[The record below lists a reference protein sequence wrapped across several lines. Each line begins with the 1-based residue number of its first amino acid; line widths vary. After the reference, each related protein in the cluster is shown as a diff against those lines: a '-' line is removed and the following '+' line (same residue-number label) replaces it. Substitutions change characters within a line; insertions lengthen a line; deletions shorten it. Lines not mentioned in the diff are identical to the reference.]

1 MSDVKGNVTVEAP
14 VMRDRAVRLFRF
26 LADLTGLRIKKTRDL
41 SAYESVFWFKDLP
54 PEREVYSH
62 AAEKIDEEEP
72 WLRIDKPKKPL
83 VPKPPVIC
91 EGWYNVTTVDDFGT
105 VPHLLGEQWRT
116 PKFNNVEIV
125 YDCELRRL
133 LDAPEVQTAWDLYI
147 LNEWRPWVSEMERWE
162 RIQHCYRQLFAMHQE
177 QERRGEQYELLVGI
191 GTLLWIDPNKRR
203 VCRPILTARAV
214 LSLNAQ
220 SGRIEL
226 NAPEDGIEI
235 KLEQDMLQP
244 NEQPTKECQAK
255 VEKMVGD
262 LESLWDRSSVL
273 PVLEEWFGSL
283 PIATDASLTDR
294 LDFQS
299 RSGEIPQLAFAP
311 VILLRKR
318 QGHSILSALK
328 QVENSLRSAA
338 TIPRGVVEIC
348 STDRGMFPSD
358 GPPCDRMP
366 VDPLFPLPTNDEQ
379 RAILSKLSSRSSVL
393 VQGPPGTGKSHTI
406 VNLVCHFLAQGKR
419 VLVTSQTPR
428 ALRVLQDK
436 FPKVVQPLVV
446 SVLDEKEDSRRNL
459 ERSVNGILHAV
470 DDSNLE
476 PSVLET
482 RIAAAT
488 KQRVLI
494 RAELSQLR
502 RRQRELREADTR
514 QYEISRTPYKGTPQQ
529 IATALAAD
537 DAKFDWLDDEIA
549 ETTELTI
556 SSSEVSELCRLLDEL
571 GTEAEQLTST
581 QFVDP
586 DQLPIPQEFAET
598 FVEWQA
604 AEKTVAGINALHED
618 IAWLA
623 AEQAAIVIQIKSLCA
638 DWLRINAA
646 AADKT
651 DWTVAALSDIRTSK
665 SSTWRSLSTQ
675 TGTVLDAVR
684 NHFDTDGDSSIEHAG
699 DVSDHQ
705 LLADANDLLKHLE
718 AGGGFGFWIFC
729 ARVVK
734 RTQYIRSKV
743 RLDGRLCADSNSLRQ
758 LTKCLQTRVSLAQLQ
773 KEWPAGSVPAIGTLR
788 HRLSYV
794 EQNLQNLSDLLLLDD
809 CAQKM
814 KQLFAGCAN
823 GPPQMASADDVKA
836 IAKHCTHA
844 IALQKERETHE
855 RFATLIHLID
865 TATSLPSPHSAVTT
879 IRNAAFTQ
887 DPDQYRNALQDL
899 CAVYKQHLS
908 ARRCSQ
914 LQERLVSTAQQL
926 AARLQSDTERQLLA
940 DKLPTFAEA
949 FAWKQA
955 AAWLIRYDS
964 EHSGD
969 ALRQSV
975 KHAEA
980 TLLSLTSQLV
990 ADKAWLACLHGLGG
1004 SPDRQG
1010 AMTAWQKTV
1019 EKIGKGT
1026 GKHVESHRRN
1036 ARKHLQL
1043 CWDAIPAHVM
1053 PLYRVAEQFK
1063 FDQPEMFDIVIV
1075 DEASQTGPEGLLL
1088 TYLAKQC
1095 IVVGDDKQISPEEG
1109 FVDVAAV
1116 MDLIARLI
1124 PDIPFADTLVP
1135 GTSLFDQIQI
1145 RHQSR
1150 LTLREHF
1157 RCMPEIIRFSN
1168 DLSYQNTPLI
1178 PLRQYPAE
1186 RLTPLVGRFVTDGYR
1201 EGTSDRVINRPEAA
1215 AVVKAIVECLEDS
1228 RYRGKSF
1235 GVICLQGHAQAKLIE
1250 TMILERI
1257 GADPFKDPK
1266 TRLLCGDSYSF
1277 QGDERDVIFLSM
1289 VAAAEGDS
1297 RSAPLTKKQYLQRFN
1312 VAASRARDQMWLFHS
1327 VRESDLNPNCVRR
1340 RLVQFMSSNPELQ
1353 SPKVELTSVRHEA
1366 AHTKRERSSG
1376 NFRGN
1381 QPTPFDSWF
1390 EVDVFMA
1397 LIDRGYR
1404 VLPQYP
1410 VAQKR
1415 IDLVVEDSQRRIA
1428 IECDGDEWHGPDEYE
1443 ADCRREGIISR
1454 CGWQFARIRASSYY
1468 AQREKAIDKL
1478 VGEITLHGVRPWN
1491 PSEAD
1496 ATYSALD
1503 SREVSGAESLVWLGE
1518 EIIDTAEA
1526 GLSELNLAND
1536 AAAIEDVEDL
1546 PRVRTVRQERTN
1558 KMDSSFLGKDVDAV
1572 ESAITSEEP
1581 IAIPRDGVAIV
1592 DIEKLIDSA
1601 VSFLLRM
1608 GEPRT
1613 AGSIKYQTGIGE
1625 RVWPEIE
1632 DQLLRRNLV
1641 RKTGSTRR
1649 PKLELITR

>member
-1 MSDVKGNVTVEAP
+1 MPDVTSTVAVDTP
-14 VMRDRAVRLFRF
+14 AMRDRAVRLFRF
-26 LADLTGLRIKKTRDL
+26 LGELTGLRIKKTRDL

-54 PEREVYSH
+54 QEREVYSH
-62 AAEKIDEEEP
+62 AQGTSNEEEP

-91 EGWYNVTTVDDFGT
+91 DGWYDVTTVDDFGT
-105 VPHLLGEQWRT
+105 VPNLLDEQWCT
-116 PKFNNVEIV
+116 PVFKNGEVV
-125 YDCELRRL
+125 YDGEARQL
-133 LDAPEVQTAWDLYI
+133 LDVPEIQDAWDSFI
-147 LNEWRPWVSEMERWE
+147 LREWRPWAFAMERWE
-162 RIQHCYRQLFAMHQE
+162 RVQQCYRQLFAMHQE

-191 GTLLWIDPNKRR
+191 GTLLWLDPSKRR
-203 VCRPILTARAV
+203 VCRPILTSRAV

-220 SGRIEL
+220 SGRLEL
-226 NAPEDGIEI
+226 NPPEDGVEI

-244 NEQPTKECQAK
+244 NEQPTKECQALVEAK
-255 VEKMVGD
+255 VRD
-262 LESLWDRSSVL
+262 LGSLWDRQYVF
-273 PVLEEWFGSL
+273 PILEEWFGSL
-283 PIATDASLTDR
+283 PIATDASFTQS

-299 RSGEIPQLAFAP
+299 RAGDTPQLAFAP
-311 VILLRKR
+311 VLLLRKR

-328 QVENSLRSAA
+328 QVENSLRSDTAV
-338 TIPRGVVEIC
+338 PRGVVEIC
-348 STDRGMFPSD
+348 STDRETLPANGT
-358 GPPCDRMP
+358 PPGELP
-366 VDPLFPLPTNDEQ
+366 VDPLFPLPTNEEQ
-379 RAILSKLSSRSSVL
+379 RAIVSKLSNRSSVL

-470 DDSNLE
+470 DDSSLE
-476 PSVLET
+476 PSLLET
-482 RIAAAT
+482 RIAAA
-488 KQRVLI
+488 KNQRVLI
-494 RAELSQLR
+494 RAELSELR
-502 RRQRELREADTR
+502 RRQREHREADTR
-514 QYEISRTPYKGTPQQ
+514 QYEIGRTTYKGTPQQ

-556 SSSEVSELCRLLDEL
+556 SSSEVSEFCRLLDEL

-586 DQLPIPQEFAET
+586 DQLPTPQEFAET

-604 AEKTVAGINALHED
+604 AEKTVEGVDALHKH

-623 AEQAAIVIQIKSLCA
+623 AEKPAIVIQMKSLCA

-646 AADKT
+646 TAGKT
-651 DWTVAALSDIRTSK
+651 DWTVAALSDIRTGK

-675 TGTVLDAVR
+675 TSTVLDAVR

-718 AGGGFGFWIFC
+718 AGGGFGFWIFR
-729 ARVVK
+729 AGVVK
-734 RTQYIRSKV
+734 RTQYICSKV

-758 LTKCLQTRVSLAQLQ
+758 LTKCLRTRVSLAKLQ

-788 HRLSYV
+788 HRLSSV

-823 GPPQMASADDVKA
+823 GLPQLASAENVKVLAQHCENA
-836 IAKHCTHA
+836 IA
-844 IALQKERETHE
+844 IQKERETHQ
-855 RFATLIHLID
+855 RFAALIRLID
-865 TATSLPSPHSAVTT
+865 TATNLPSPHYAVTT
-879 IRNAAFTQ
+879 IRNAAFAHK
-887 DPDQYRNALQDL
+887 PDQYQNALQDL
-899 CAVYKQHLS
+899 CAIYQQYLS
-908 ARRCSQ
+908 ARQCKG
-914 LQERLVSTAQQL
+914 LQERLELIAPRL
-926 AARLQSDTERQLLA
+926 ASRLQSAPERKLLA
-940 DKLPTFAEA
+940 DKLPEFSEA

-955 AAWLIRYDS
+955 AAWLIRYDA
-964 EHSGD
+964 EHTGD

-990 ADKAWLACLHGLGG
+990 ADKAWLACLQHLGG
-1004 SPDRQG
+1004 SSDRQG

-1043 CWDAIPAHVM
+1043 CWDAIPAHIM

-1088 TYLAKQC
+1088 AYLAKQC

-1145 RHQSR
+1145 RHQTR

-1178 PLRQYPAE
+1178 PLRQYPAD
-1186 RLTPLVGRFVTDGYR
+1186 RLTPLVSRFVADGYR

-1215 AVVKAIVECLEDS
+1215 AVAKGIIECLEDS
-1228 RYRGKSF
+1228 RYRGKSL
-1235 GVICLQGHAQAKLIE
+1235 GVICLQGHAQARLIE

-1257 GADPFKDPK
+1257 GPDPFKDPK
-1266 TRLLCGDSYSF
+1266 TQLLCGDSYSF

-1289 VAAAEGDS
+1289 VAASEGDTKN
-1297 RSAPLTKKQYLQRFN
+1297 APLTKKQYLQRFN

-1353 SPKVELTSVRHEA
+1353 SPNVELTTVRHEA

-1381 QPTPFDSWF
+1381 QPAPFDSWF
-1390 EVDVFMA
+1390 EVDVFLA

-1443 ADCRREGIISR
+1443 ADCLREGIISR
-1454 CGWQFARIRASSYY
+1454 CGWQFARVRASSFY
-1468 AQREKAIDKL
+1468 AQRVKAIEKLIDK
-1478 VGEITLHGVRPWN
+1478 ITLHGVRPWN
-1491 PSEAD
+1491 PSVTDEA
-1496 ATYSALD
+1496 YSALD

-1518 EIIDTAEA
+1518 EIVDTAEA
-1526 GLSELNLAND
+1526 GLSEISITID
-1536 AAAIEDVEDL
+1536 AGSIENVETL
-1546 PRVRTVRQERTN
+1546 PRVLTVRHDEANDMNGSFSGEET
-1558 KMDSSFLGKDVDAV
+1558 DAPESSVKTDVWN
-1572 ESAITSEEP
+1572 TT
-1581 IAIPRDGVAIV
+1581 PRDGATTA
-1592 DIEKLIDSA
+1592 DIEKLIDNV
-1601 VSFLLRM
+1601 VSFLSRM
-1608 GEPRT
+1608 GEART
-1613 AGSIKYQTGIGE
+1613 AGSIKYQTGIRE
-1625 RVWPEIE
+1625 TDWPEIE
-1632 DQLLRRNLV
+1632 KQLLLRKLV
-1641 RKTGSTRR
+1641 KTIGSARR
-1649 PKLELITR
+1649 PKFELISR